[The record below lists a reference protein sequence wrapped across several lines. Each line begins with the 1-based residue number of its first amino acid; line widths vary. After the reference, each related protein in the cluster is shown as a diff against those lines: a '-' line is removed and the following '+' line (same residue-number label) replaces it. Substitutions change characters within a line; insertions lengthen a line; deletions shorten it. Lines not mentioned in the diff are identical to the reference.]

1 MKIKLLFILLLISIQ
16 VSAQIQDFTYKQNL
30 EKPTEQWHKITLP
43 NEIFSKVESDFSDIR
58 IYGILENKDTIEVPF
73 LIKSEAGTVEN
84 KEISFNQINVSN
96 NNKGYYY
103 TFKIPTKT
111 TINEIQLDFN
121 KNNFDWEIQLEG
133 SQNQREWFTVLSNY
147 RIVSIQN
154 QWTDYQFTKLVF
166 SDAKYRYFRLLIKS
180 KLNPK
185 LRRTTISQKEIQ
197 TGNYRNYQIQKQIIR
212 KEKEDKKTVISIDL
226 GLPVPVSLLNFEF
239 DNTIDYYRNIQI
251 EYLSDSFKTDN
262 GWRYNYRSLTS
273 DIVTSIEQNNFNFQ
287 STVLQKLKI
296 TIQNNDNAAL
306 KLKEVTV
313 KGLVYNIVGRFD
325 ETAETALYYGN
336 SNGEIPN
343 YDINRFTNK
352 IPNDLTNLKLGTVEV
367 LKKEIV
373 KTDKSLFQNK
383 LWLWGIMLLII
394 LVLGWFS
401 LKMIKGVSS

>member
-1 MKIKLLFILLLISIQ
+1 
-16 VSAQIQDFTYKQNL
+16 
-30 EKPTEQWHKITLP
+30 
-43 NEIFSKVESDFSDIR
+43 
-58 IYGILENKDTIEVPF
+58 
-73 LIKSEAGTVEN
+73 
-84 KEISFNQINVSN
+84 
-96 NNKGYYY
+96 
-103 TFKIPTKT
+103 
-111 TINEIQLDFN
+111 
-121 KNNFDWEIQLEG
+121 
-133 SQNQREWFTVLSNY
+133 
-147 RIVSIQN
+147 
-154 QWTDYQFTKLVF
+154 LVF